1 MTGMRIALVAAAM
14 LTLAGCG
21 GGGSGDGA
29 SSTAPREA
37 APAITGTTLEGRDLS
52 LEQFRGQPVMVNAWA
67 SW

>member
-1 MTGMRIALVAAAM
+1 MSGMRIALVAAAL

-21 GGGSGDGA
+21 GGGDA
-29 SSTAPREA
+29 SSTAPRQA
-37 APAITGTTLEGRDLS
+37 APAITGATLEGRDLS

>member
-1 MTGMRIALVAAAM
+1 MSAMRIALVAAAM

-21 GGGSGDGA
+21 GGDGA
-29 SSTAPREA
+29 SSTAPRQA

>member
-1 MTGMRIALVAAAM
+1 MRGMRIALVAAAM

-21 GGGSGDGA
+21 GGGDGA
-29 SSTAPREA
+29 SSTAPRQP

>member
-1 MTGMRIALVAAAM
+1 MRGMRIALVAAAM

-21 GGGSGDGA
+21 GGGGDGA

-52 LEQFRGQPVMVNAWA
+52 LEQFHGQPVMVNAWA

>member
-1 MTGMRIALVAAAM
+1 MSGMRIALVAAAV

-21 GGGSGDGA
+21 GGRGRRV
-29 SSTAPREA
+29 STAPRQA

-52 LEQFRGQPVMVNAWA
+52 LEQFRGKPVMVNAWA